1 MVYLSIDI
9 EASGPFPGLFSLVSI
24 GAVPVV
30 LRKEEW
36 LLDEERTFYQE
47 LQPFPGADELEDA
60 TNIHGLTREYL
71 LDHGRPPEAAM
82 DDFELYLT
90 RLRKKYKK
98 IMPAAWPSSFD
109 SPFVGWY
116 FQYYLGQ
123 NPLGWSAF
131 DIPSFGMGVFR
142 CSRQALRDQMRRA
155 GIKAPPNP
163 LQHHALNDAIEQG
176 WILAQ
181 LLNHARS
188 LRVGPRKKE

>member
-9 EASGPFPGLFSLVSI
+9 EASGPFPGLFSLVSL

-30 LRKEEW
+30 RQGDHW
-36 LLDEERTFYQE
+36 GLDQDRSFYQE
-47 LQPFPGADELEDA
+47 LQPFPGAEELEDA

-71 LDHGRPPEAAM
+71 IDHGRPPELVM
-82 DDFELYLT
+82 SDFELYLNQ
-90 RLRKKYKK
+90 LKKKYKK

-116 FQYYLGQ
+116 FQYYLGE

-155 GIKAPPNP
+155 EISAPPNP
-163 LQHHALNDAIEQG
+163 LKHHALQDAIEQG
-176 WILAQ
+176 WILAK
-181 LLNHARS
+181 LLNYARS
-188 LRVGPRKKE
+188 LRIAPRKKE